1 MPDVLSPMCKIQT
14 VFTRP
19 DGRSFPNVQSVIPI
33 LTPNP
38 AILLQ
43 HDDKTGSTGVDKAAD
58 LVVLDKN
65 SLEEL
70 SVEEIH
76 TARVILTC
84 FKEKQSMIQIE
95 SREKPGRGIPR
106 KCSLS
111 HSLFLK
117 LFVPLR
123 MIEMPFRT

>member
-1 MPDVLSPMCKIQT
+1 MCKIQT

-76 TARVILTC
+76 TARVILTM
-84 FKEKQSMIQIE
+84 FQGEAVYHPNRITGE
-95 SREKPGRGIPR
+95 AR
-106 KCSLS
+106 KR
-111 HSLFLK
+111 HSTKMLI
-117 LFVPLR
+117 V
-123 MIEMPFRT
+123 T

>member
-1 MPDVLSPMCKIQT
+1 MPDVLSPICKIQT

-76 TARVILTC
+76 TARVILTM
-84 FKEKQSMIQIE
+84 FQGEAVYHPNRITGE
-95 SREKPGRGIPR
+95 AR
-106 KCSLS
+106 KR
-111 HSLFLK
+111 HSTKMLI
-117 LFVPLR
+117 V
-123 MIEMPFRT
+123 T